1 MPSLSQWPSAKV
13 VSVNREWE
21 FVILKHGP
29 LTVAQGDVAYFE
41 GVPQREA

>member
-21 FVILKHGP
+21 FVILKPGP